1 MSTQGTRR
9 VAPRANP
16 TDRRRASWGEFR
28 RSYPGILATMAVAL
42 ATMLILDGWLMYK
55 RVRYEREV
63 ERLRGGMTA
72 FERQKADMI
81 LAADEHRL
89 SVMLELIRRQ
99 SLGDKRLHLGVAV
112 DSGRM
117 FLERDGARL
126 REMPVQVGPEKT
138 VGVAPDTVRMVRPR
152 GTRTVER
159 VLTADDSWEV
169 PAWVYTDRGL
179 AVPAERG
186 VKGALGPAA
195 VLLSGGAVLYAP
207 PSAGPLNDPA
217 YVLPGSVRAREA
229 DLRAILPNVQPGM
242 TVYFY

>member
-9 VAPRANP
+9 IAPRANP

-42 ATMLILDGWLMYK
+42 ATMLILDAWLVYK

-63 ERLRGGMTA
+63 ERLRGSMTA
-72 FERQKADMI
+72 FERQKADVI

-89 SVMLELIRRQ
+89 SVMIELARRQ
-99 SLGDKRLHLGVAV
+99 SLGDKRLHLAVAV

-117 FLERDGARL
+117 FLEREGARL
-126 REMPVQVGPEKT
+126 REMPVQVGAEKT

-159 VLTADDSWEV
+159 VLSEGESWEV

-179 AVPAERG
+179 PVPAERA
-186 VKGALGPAA
+186 VAGALGPVA
-195 VLLSGGAVLYAP
+195 VLLSGGTVVYAP

-217 YVLPGSVRAREA
+217 YVMPGAVRAREE